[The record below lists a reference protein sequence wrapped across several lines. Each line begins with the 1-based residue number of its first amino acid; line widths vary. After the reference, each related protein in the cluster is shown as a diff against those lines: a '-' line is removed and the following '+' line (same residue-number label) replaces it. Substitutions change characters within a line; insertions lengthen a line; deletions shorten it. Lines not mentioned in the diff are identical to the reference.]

1 MSRQMP
7 PKTTRQTTRQSTRPA
22 TRWASRPI
30 SRRAILRGAGGA
42 AIALPWLEAM
52 APGRAQA
59 ATGPVKRFVVM
70 FSADGTIPSAWT
82 PTPGASDTDFTL
94 SPILAPLAPH
104 QADIVVIGG
113 LEQKGGGGDG
123 HQTGMGGMLTGQMLN
138 AGPFAGV
145 GAAPAGW
152 PMGPS
157 VDQRIAESLAVP
169 TKLRSLELG
178 VQVGPADN
186 WGRMIYRA
194 ANQPLP
200 PEDDP
205 ATVYDRVFADLHT
218 DPAVLGRLRK
228 RRQSILGGVGTQ
240 LTRISARLGAT
251 DRERLDAHLTA
262 VQEIESRL
270 TTDIVAS
277 NAACHD
283 PTIMSVAATAN
294 DAFPMV
300 GSLQMDLMTMAF
312 ACDIT
317 RVATLQWSRSVSQ
330 TRFSWLNITE
340 GHHDLSHRPDDDA
353 AAVDKLTRINNWYA
367 QQLASLI
374 ARLKATP
381 DGAGGT
387 LFDGTLILW
396 CNELAKGNT
405 HSRIGAPYVLAGSAG
420 GALRTGRSLAYD
432 GQGLPHNNLLVSIL
446 NAMGVADNTFGK
458 PDWCTGP
465 LTGLL

>member
-1 MSRQMP
+1 M
-7 PKTTRQTTRQSTRPA
+7 TRQTTRPA

-367 QQLASLI
+367 QQLDRAPEGDARRRGRHAVRRHVDPVVQRAGEGQHAQPDRRALRAGRQRGRRAAHGSLPGLRRPGPAPQQPAGLDPQRDGRRRQHVRQ
-374 ARLKATP
+374 ARLVH
-381 DGAGGT
+381 GT
-387 LFDGTLILW
+387 ADWT
-396 CNELAKGNT
+396 
-405 HSRIGAPYVLAGSAG
+405 
-420 GALRTGRSLAYD
+420 ALT
-432 GQGLPHNNLLVSIL
+432 
-446 NAMGVADNTFGK
+446 
-458 PDWCTGP
+458 
-465 LTGLL
+465 